1 MKWIV
6 LVTASIVVAAAGP
19 AASETGRGPEYG
31 AAAEKVRTPI
41 NASTRKIDVNV
52 ASIRELQQLPG
63 IGPELAE
70 RVVRHRP
77 YHKLDELI
85 ARKVLGRKEF
95 ARIKERIRVNVTPGK
110 KPTL

>member
-6 LVTASIVVAAAGP
+6 LVTASIVGSATGL
-19 AASETGRGPEYG
+19 AASEARRGSEYG
-31 AAAEKVRTPI
+31 AAAEKARTPI
-41 NASTRKIDVNV
+41 NAASRKIDVNV
-52 ASIRELQQLPG
+52 ASVRELQQLPG

-77 YHKLDELI
+77 YHKLDELV

-95 ARIKERIRVNVTPGK
+95 ARIKERIRVNVTPGR